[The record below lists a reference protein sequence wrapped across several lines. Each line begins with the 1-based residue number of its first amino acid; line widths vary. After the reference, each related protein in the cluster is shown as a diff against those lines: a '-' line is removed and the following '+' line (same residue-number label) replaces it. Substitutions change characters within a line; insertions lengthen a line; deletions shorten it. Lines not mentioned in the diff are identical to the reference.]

1 MIAIGKEGLARE
13 AQSQG
18 EEAQRLLEGV
28 GAVRAPDVRAEMLL
42 GSVAH
47 SLREL
52 VALVRLAL
60 TELKVIK

>member
-13 AQSQG
+13 AQVQG
-18 EEAQRLLEGV
+18 EEAQRLLESV
-28 GAVRAPDVRAEMLL
+28 GTVRDENVRAEMLL
-42 GSVAH
+42 GSCAH